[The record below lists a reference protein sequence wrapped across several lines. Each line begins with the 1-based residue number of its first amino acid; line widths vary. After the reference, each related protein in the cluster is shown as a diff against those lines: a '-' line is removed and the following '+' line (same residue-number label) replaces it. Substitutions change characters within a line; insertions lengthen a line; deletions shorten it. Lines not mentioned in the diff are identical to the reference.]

1 MLGWIQAAMQQNT
14 SSESKNRSS
23 EKNALCRWICNL
35 RSFLNREF
43 TVLQAPFCDE
53 KSVQLVRGA
62 SFRSDFSSNLYFSA
76 LHIMHTW
83 VGTKLQFQ
91 KIETLWIII
100 FAPFIIVHK
109 LNATEKLIK
118 VQENSL
124 TLNCP
129 NPPKSQILFLKKSP
143 VEHFTRM
150 TFLTPILVPDDAHI
164 NLGNPALLLHF

>member
-1 MLGWIQAAMQQNT
+1 MHLWPV
-14 SSESKNRSS
+14 EHFFPPRS
-23 EKNALCRWICNL
+23 
-35 RSFLNREF
+35 
-43 TVLQAPFCDE
+43 VLIWKKTEE
-53 KSVQLVRGA
+53 KSVQPVRGA

-118 VQENSL
+118 AQE
-124 TLNCP
+124 
-129 NPPKSQILFLKKSP
+129 I
-143 VEHFTRM
+143 H
-150 TFLTPILVPDDAHI
+150 
-164 NLGNPALLLHF
+164 